1 MDAND
6 EDWLAERSERW
17 VTGTP
22 DEARDAVRRFA
33 EAGCER
39 LMLQDM
45 LPWDLDMI
53 DVMGEVLVGHV

>member
-1 MDAND
+1 
-6 EDWLAERSERW
+6 
-17 VTGTP
+17 VIGTP
-22 DEARDAVRRFA
+22 DQARDAVRRFA
-33 EAGCER
+33 AAGCER